1 MNREPMWYGAAGVV
15 FGFVL
20 GYMAANA
27 GGERAPAA
35 PPRFDTRA
43 GAAPSSEAPA
53 PPPVAAGTRALDPN
67 EVKALEALAA
77 REVQNANARVELGN
91 LFMDHERWDD
101 AIRWYGEALKLDPG
115 NADVRTDM
123 GACFVHGGRATE
135 AVAVFDEALKAQ
147 PGHKKALFNKG
158 IALMQ
163 SGRPKEAVT
172 LWEDLLKRYP
182 DDPQLQPLRRQIDSV
197 RAGGGR

>member
-1 MNREPMWYGAAGVV
+1 MKEPMWYAAGGVV

-27 GGERAPAA
+27 G
-35 PPRFDTRA
+35 
-43 GAAPSSEAPA
+43 SSR
-53 PPPVAAGTRALDPN
+53 PPVAAPRFDAVSGAAAAPTPDSPPAAHALDPN

-77 REVQNANARVELGN
+77 REPQNASARIELGN
-91 LFMDHERWDD
+91 LFMDHERWDE
-101 AIRWYGEALKLDPG
+101 AIRWYTEALKLDPG

-123 GACFVHGGRATE
+123 GACFVHSGRPSE
-135 AVAVFDEALKAQ
+135 AVDVFDEALKAQ
-147 PGHKKALFNKG
+147 PGHRKALFNKG

-163 SGRPKEAVT
+163 SGRTKDAVA

-182 DDPQLQPLRRQIDSV
+182 DDPQLQPLRQQIESARG
-197 RAGGGR
+197 RAGS

>member
-1 MNREPMWYGAAGVV
+1 MWYAAAGVV

-27 GGERAPAA
+27 GGGQPPAS
-35 PPRFDTRA
+35 PKTFETR
-43 GAAPSSEAPA
+43 
-53 PPPVAAGTRALDPN
+53 PVATAPGAGTAALASPPAVHALDPN
-67 EVKALEALAA
+67 EVKALESLAA
-77 REVQNANARVELGN
+77 REPQNAKARIELGN
-91 LFMDHERWDD
+91 LLMDHERWDD
-101 AIRWYGEALKLDPG
+101 AIRWYGEALKLDPR

-123 GACFVHGGRATE
+123 GACFVHSGRASE
-135 AVAVFDEALKAQ
+135 ALAVFDEALKAE

-163 SGRPKEAVT
+163 SGRVKEAVA

-182 DDPQLQPLRRQIDSV
+182 DDPQLQPLRQQIEGV
-197 RAGGGR
+197 RSGAGR

>member
-27 GGERAPAA
+27 GGAR
-35 PPRFDTRA
+35 
-43 GAAPSSEAPA
+43 
-53 PPPVAAGTRALDPN
+53 PPVAAPRFDAMTGATAGAPDPAASAVPAGTHALDPN

-77 REVQNANARVELGN
+77 REPQNANARIELGN

-101 AIRWYGEALKLDPG
+101 AIRWYGEALKLDPK

-123 GACFVHGGRATE
+123 GACLVHSGRAGE

-163 SGRPKEAVT
+163 AGRTKEAVT

-182 DDPQLQPLRRQIDSV
+182 GDPQLQPLRQQIESA
-197 RAGGGR
+197 RAGAGS